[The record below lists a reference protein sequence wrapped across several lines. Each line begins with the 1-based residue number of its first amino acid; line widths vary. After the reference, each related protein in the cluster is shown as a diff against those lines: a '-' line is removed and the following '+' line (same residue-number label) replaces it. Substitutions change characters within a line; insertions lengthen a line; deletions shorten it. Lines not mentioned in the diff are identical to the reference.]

1 MSRFRLSLSPAWL
14 CVASLPRSPH
24 GPRGPCQL
32 QSSCLHS
39 SQKKSTLQKKKAG
52 GTAHLLLL
60 TLFPRMEVI
69 RDAATHILQARI
81 VPDSFMLS
89 SNQRVPL
96 LRKGHIWWG
105 LLGVGTMSL
114 P

>member
-14 CVASLPRSPH
+14 CVALLPRSPH
-24 GPRGPCQL
+24 GLRGRCQL
-32 QSSCLHS
+32 QSSSLHS
-39 SQKKSTLQKKKAG
+39 SQKSALQKKRAG
-52 GTAHLLLL
+52 GKAPLLLL
-60 TLFPRMEVI
+60 MLFPRMEVI
-69 RDAATHILQARI
+69 HDAATHIPWARI
-81 VPDSFMLS
+81 GPDSFVPS

-105 LLGVGTMSL
+105 LLGVGAMSL